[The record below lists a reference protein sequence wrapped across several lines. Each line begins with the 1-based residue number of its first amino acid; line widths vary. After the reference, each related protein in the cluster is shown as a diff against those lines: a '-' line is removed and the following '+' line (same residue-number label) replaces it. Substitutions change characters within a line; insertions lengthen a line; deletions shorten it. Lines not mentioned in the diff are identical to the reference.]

1 MDLNLVESPIEDFS
15 SYDISQNVIEN
26 LGVALNDNEEE
37 QRMIAKEERPNV
49 YIDDPEKMNKEEV
62 MKQRENT
69 TRAKS
74 AKKMRPA
81 SGKKKK

>member
-1 MDLNLVESPIEDFS
+1 
-15 SYDISQNVIEN
+15 
-26 LGVALNDNEEE
+26 
-37 QRMIAKEERPNV
+37 MIAKEERPNV

-62 MKQRENT
+62 MRQRENS

>member
-1 MDLNLVESPIEDFS
+1 MVESPIEDFS
-15 SYDISQNVIEN
+15 SYEISQNVIEN

>member
-1 MDLNLVESPIEDFS
+1 M
-15 SYDISQNVIEN
+15 EN
-26 LGVALNDNEEE
+26 LSVVLNENEEE

-49 YIDDPEKMNKEEV
+49 YIDDPQKMNKQEV
-62 MKQRENT
+62 MRQREST

-81 SGKKKK
+81 TGNKKKK